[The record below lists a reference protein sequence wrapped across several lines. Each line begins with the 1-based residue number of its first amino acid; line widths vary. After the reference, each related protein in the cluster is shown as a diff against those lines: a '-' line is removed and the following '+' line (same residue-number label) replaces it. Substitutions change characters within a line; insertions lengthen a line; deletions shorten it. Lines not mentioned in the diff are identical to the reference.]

1 MKLTATT
8 LALIALLSASV
19 AHAQAPKPQGL
30 YLTVFRSPSTGLEF
44 RRGAFAVNGGFYP
57 TRLKADGQTENENTN
72 FLRFGF
78 SAYLRSHGVAPFISP
93 GLLVSL
99 DDDWSNGIITEA
111 GVRVPVVKWLA
122 LRGGVGVITAFNGE
136 VRVNPTIGLDIRLGG
151 K

>member
-1 MKLTATT
+1 MKFTAVALT
-8 LALIALLSASV
+8 LAALLSASS
-19 AHAQAPKPQGL
+19 AHAQAVKPQGL

-57 TRLKADGQTENENTN
+57 TQLKADGQAESENAS

-78 SAYLRSHGVAPFISP
+78 SAYLRSHGVTPFISP